1 MAEDAFRITTI
12 ETQKLCKQL
21 LCSEDADDI
30 DNALSDAEYVRL
42 DHGLPPGQKV
52 AILSFLPKAGKD
64 PGHRGPAISFAMSL
78 LHVIHADGRPSQDRV
93 RKTLEL
99 SMETVET
106 DAVGEKIIA
115 ALGAYC
121 AQIDP
126 GYRAL
131 ETVGPFAI
139 SPGAMA
145 RTVYEISRHSN
156 IVTDVCLLRAISI
169 GEKIEG
175 WEKILLSNMK
185 ADEPIVKVRKH
196 DSQYLEDRGLE
207 PALAEMLAWLRVHP
221 EAGLRDFEKLS
232 EYAGYEP
239 REAGLKIAEAIGA
252 MTLLED
258 RSV

>member
-42 DHGLPPGQKV
+42 DHGLPPGDKV

-78 LHVIHADGRPSQDRV
+78 LHVIHGDGKPTQERA

-106 DAVGEKIIA
+106 DSIGERIIMA
-115 ALGAYC
+115 SGAYYS
-121 AQIDP
+121 QIDP
-126 GYRAL
+126 GFKPL
-131 ETVGPFAI
+131 ETEGPFAI
-139 SPGAMA
+139 SPVAMA
-145 RTVYEISRHSN
+145 KTIYEVARNNN
-156 IVTDVCLLRAISI
+156 IVTDVCLLRAISLGSDI
-169 GEKIEG
+169 DG
-175 WEKILLSNMK
+175 WEKLLLSNMR
-185 ADEPIVKVRKH
+185 AEEPIVKIKKH
-196 DSQYLEDRGLE
+196 DSIDFEQRGLE
-207 PALAEMLAWLRVHP
+207 PALAEMLAWLKVNP
-221 EAGLRDFEKLS
+221 KAGVRDFEKIS
-232 EYAGYEP
+232 QYAGYEP

-252 MTLLED
+252 LNLLEN
-258 RSV
+258 RSA